1 MLASAENKQQKGQS
15 MAKSMIRKQ
24 TSRQQTFYLD
34 APTAS
39 QVQLVGEFT
48 HWTENPINM
57 EKDLEGV
64 WRATVPLE
72 QGRYGYRFIVDG
84 QWCDDPE
91 CTAHESNPYGSE
103 NAVRQVA

>member
-1 MLASAENKQQKGQS
+1 

-24 TSRQQTFYLD
+24 TSRQQAFSLD

-48 HWTENPINM
+48 HWTESPINM
-57 EKDLEGV
+57 EKDLAGV
-64 WRATVPLE
+64 WRTTVSLE

-84 QWCDDPE
+84 QWCDDPA
-91 CTAHESNPYGSE
+91 CPVRESNPYGSE
-103 NAVRQVA
+103 NAVRQVT